1 MERVG
6 AGRGSVLGS
15 LADMRLTVVGCS
27 GSIPGP
33 DNPASCYLLE
43 AEGFRL
49 VVDLGSGA
57 LGAIQRYVGTS
68 DVDAVCLSHLHADHF
83 IDMCSF
89 WVARTYSSEGA
100 QPRIP
105 VYGPAAAARRV
116 ASANDDPDVTGAFD
130 FVTLTPGRRQIGPF
144 GVTVGHVAHPV
155 ETFAF
160 RFEHDG
166 RVLAYSGDTGEC
178 PVLVDMARSADV
190 LLCEATFLEQ
200 PGIPPDLHLTGR
212 QAGQH
217 AAAADVG
224 HLVLT
229 HLDADNDPAL
239 SLAEAQGA
247 FRGPVSLAAPG
258 QAIDLAAVPGDLRWS
273 NR

>member
-1 MERVG
+1 
-6 AGRGSVLGS
+6 
-15 LADMRLTVVGCS
+15 MRLTVVGCS

-33 DNPASCYLLE
+33 YNPASCYLLE

-49 VVDLGSGA
+49 VVDMGSGA
-57 LGAIQRYVGTS
+57 LGALQRYAGTN

-89 WVARTYSSEGA
+89 WVARTYSSEGM

-105 VYGPAAAARRV
+105 VYGPAATAQRL

-130 FVTLTPGRRQIGPF
+130 VVTLAPGRRQIGPF

-160 RFEHDG
+160 RFEHGG
-166 RVLAYSGDTGEC
+166 RVLAYSGDTGES
-178 PVLVDMARSADV
+178 PVLVELARSADV
-190 LLCEATFLEQ
+190 LLCEAAFLEQ

-217 AAAADVG
+217 ADAAGAG

-239 SLAEAQGA
+239 SLAEAQST
-247 FRGPVSLAAPG
+247 FHGPVSLAAPG
-258 QAIDLAAVPGDLRWS
+258 QVIDLEATSAELSS
-273 NR
+273 N

>member
-1 MERVG
+1 MCT
-6 AGRGSVLGS
+6 ALGS
-15 LADMRLTVVGCS
+15 LAHMRLTVVGCS

-33 DNPASCYLLE
+33 HSPASCYLLE
-43 AEGFRL
+43 ADGFRL
-49 VVDLGSGA
+49 VVDMGSGA
-57 LGAIQRYVGTS
+57 LGPLQRYVSTN

-89 WVARTYSSEGA
+89 WVARTYSSEGP

-105 VYGPAAAARRV
+105 VYGPAAAARRL
-116 ASANDDPDVTGAFD
+116 AGANDDPDVTGAFR
-130 FVTLTPGRRQIGPF
+130 FLTLAPGHRQIGPF

-160 RFEHDG
+160 RFEHGG
-166 RVLAYSGDTGEC
+166 RVLAYSGDTGES
-178 PVLVDMARSADV
+178 PVLVELARSADV
-190 LLCEATFLEQ
+190 LLCEATFLDQ

-212 QAGQH
+212 QAGRH
-217 AAAADVG
+217 AAAADTG

-239 SLAEAQGA
+239 SLAEAQGT
-247 FRGPVSLAAPG
+247 FPGPISLATPG
-258 QAIDLAAVPGDLRWS
+258 QVIDLEATPLEISVSSR
-273 NR
+273 

>member
-1 MERVG
+1 
-6 AGRGSVLGS
+6 
-15 LADMRLTVVGCS
+15 MRLTVVGCS
-27 GSIPGP
+27 GSIPRP

-43 AEGFRL
+43 AEDFRL
-49 VVDLGSGA
+49 VVDMGSGT
-57 LGAIQRYVGTS
+57 LGALQRYVGT
-68 DVDAVCLSHLHADHF
+68 DHVDAVCLSHLHADHF

-89 WVARTYSSEGA
+89 WVARTYSSTGR

-105 VYGPAAAARRV
+105 VYGPAAAAQRI
-116 ASANDDPDVTGAFD
+116 ASANDDPDVTAAFD
-130 FVTLTPGRRQIGPF
+130 FVTLVPGRRQIGPF

-166 RVLAYSGDTGEC
+166 RVLAYSGDTGES
-178 PVLVDMARSADV
+178 PVLVDLARSADF
-190 LLCEATFLEQ
+190 LLCEAAFLEE
-200 PGIPPDLHLTGR
+200 PGIPPGLHLTGR

-217 AAAADVG
+217 AATAGAR

-239 SLAEAQGA
+239 SLAEAQST
-247 FRGPVSLAAPG
+247 FHGPVSLAAPG
-258 QAIDLAAVPGDLRWS
+258 QVLDLDATPS
-273 NR
+273 